1 MIGDRSAVPVL
12 IAALEADNTPLA
24 AASAI
29 ARMGDERG
37 VLPIIAAAAL
47 IRMGDAVLPVL
58 PVLPVLQA
66 QVQGGSVMSQLYAAA
81 IPGYAGSPVDVE
93 ILQAVVQEEGPGQ
106 LADVAGRS
114 IDLIRSFSR
123 PADGFTEFA
132 GI

>member
-47 IRMGDAVLPVL
+47 ISMGDA
-58 PVLPVLQA
+58 VLPVLQA
-66 QVQGGSVMSQLYAAA
+66 QVQGDSVISQLYAAA

-114 IDLIRSFSR
+114 IDLRCSFSR
-123 PADGFTEFA
+123 LADGFTEFA

>member
-47 IRMGDAVLPVL
+47 ISMGDA
-58 PVLPVLQA
+58 VLPVLQA
-66 QVQGGSVMSQLYAAA
+66 QVQGDSVISQLYAAA

-132 GI
+132 EI